1 MANNSTETIYR
12 EIINKLC
19 DLVKEDF
26 LNEGIPEHV
35 MNEMKS
41 VLKSIHLEL
50 DVEITSNW
58 NFPRPI
64 SEQK

>member
-41 VLKSIHLEL
+41 VLESVHLEL
-50 DVEITSNW
+50 DV
-58 NFPRPI
+58 
-64 SEQK
+64 